1 MPVQLVLGG
10 HTLSGACL
18 EPRAL
23 NELFPDWKDKGVRK
37 IPELLYNYNK
47 GDIPCRK
54 CVLCQSKTVNGDLI
68 LTGQLFA
75 DQSHLSL

>member
-10 HTLSGACL
+10 HILSGACL

-23 NELFPDWKDKGVRK
+23 NELFPDWKDKGVMK
-37 IPELLYNYNK
+37 IPELLYNYN

-54 CVLCQSKTVNGDLI
+54 SVLRESKTVNSDLI
-68 LTGQLFA
+68 LTGQLCA
-75 DQSHLSL
+75 DQSQ

>member
-23 NELFPDWKDKGVRK
+23 YELFPDWKDKGVMK
-37 IPELLYNYNK
+37 IPELLYN
-47 GDIPCRK
+47 IPCRK
-54 CVLCQSKTVNGDLI
+54 CVLCESKTVNADLI
-68 LTGQLFA
+68 LTGQLCA
-75 DQSHLSL
+75 DQSQ